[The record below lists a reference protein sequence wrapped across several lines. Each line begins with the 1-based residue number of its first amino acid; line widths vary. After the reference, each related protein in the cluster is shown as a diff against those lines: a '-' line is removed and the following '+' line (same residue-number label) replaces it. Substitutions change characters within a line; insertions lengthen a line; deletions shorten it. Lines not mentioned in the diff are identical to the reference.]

1 MSNLVFE
8 KNGGREVK
16 APPLNSGIPMGRLV
30 DVSAAAVDAQ
40 ATYERWHAEL
50 QSVQGQHRA
59 RAQELQQM
67 TRLHEQKTSEV
78 NRLLRLETTLNEQ
91 LSKLNGQQE
100 MLLSRLQ
107 DINARYLQDQGRLE
121 QTQQQVS
128 EWESHK
134 QTVEDQVAAASRQ
147 LTGLKAESALLE
159 ERSSEISDLLQKAID
174 EVTRQQERIVEA
186 RGTVVRQETRQQELT
201 IQIARLEVSVQQTD
215 ASLKL
220 KQERLNYLE
229 EAGGRATGHVVDL
242 TSRYQTL
249 EQNFTQL
256 TAQCLESEAALNLTR
271 GAVADERVILQD
283 LRHAVEQTGDH
294 QASLEYAIHELAD
307 QRATAAAALDELQ
320 AEAAQHEQALVTL
333 RQQRAESQ
341 AETEKLRGFEHAIAQ
356 ALLARR
362 NELARE
368 EEKLG
373 ITLNE
378 CSEVTAQL
386 ADLGRSVAELETRES
401 AAAQQIQQF
410 TQEMADLVVK
420 RQQLEHQIAETE
432 STLAALGQQHRTLG
446 EEIVV
451 LLSTRQTASHA
462 LQTCRAEL
470 SSTEERLRK
479 TQSECQSTETRLASL
494 SQTLQAREEQE
505 SILGDRIHTLELQSR
520 QLETQTQEQ
529 AGKLES
535 VRQERIDAEISL
547 QRLSQQ
553 HEEVGIRLETRQ
565 TELDTATARLQHT
578 LVEFQQ
584 AEERRAALNRE
595 VESLAMRQQNQ
606 EAILGEMA
614 AQISRREQE
623 RESSAAAA
631 RQAQQEHEATAATVV
646 TVRKELAEQQAGM
659 TEATAKL
666 SELQSKVQ
674 TTEHNLM
681 TTRASLAGQEQKLA
695 ETRTALDVVA
705 QELAMAHD
713 IKVTLEVLTSRQANV
728 AAAEQHLGI
737 LGRQVDEAS
746 QRRAQLDATLQDI
759 TQQLALATARCDAAS
774 HQETETRERLELMIA
789 QEKDLRQE
797 IVTLTASAQQERSMY
812 DELRSLSKEA
822 RHLHEQESAALA
834 AQISDARQQISGWES
849 QITALLDW
857 KGRMDGCLN
866 RLQQAE
872 ADSPEAR
879 SANDEIHM
887 SLGALR
893 HHMER
898 IQSIK
903 QDLALQPASA
913 TSALVDASPSTKPLK
928 SSAEAKAGIPSQNE
942 SKLNSKISRLRDEL
956 QREENRLH
964 FLRQNIRS
972 LELRAR
978 SRPVMQTASEGQPVQ
993 GGSSQEG
1000 VSHWA
1005 ERLKRATSDEQNL
1018 LEKIA
1023 SLKGQIADLRGESQ
1037 PQPAL
1042 AVSTN

>member
-8 KNGGREVK
+8 MNGGREVK
-16 APPLNSGIPMGRLV
+16 TPPLNSGVPQGRLV
-30 DVSAAAVDAQ
+30 DLSAAAADAQ

-78 NRLLRLETTLNEQ
+78 NRLLRLETTLNEH
-91 LSKLNGQQE
+91 LGKLNGQQE
-100 MLLSRLQ
+100 QLLSRLQ
-107 DINARYLQDQGRLE
+107 EINSRYLQDQGRLE
-121 QTQQQVS
+121 QTQQKVS

-134 QTVEDQVAAASRQ
+134 QTVEAQVAAASRQ
-147 LTGLKAESALLE
+147 LTGLKAESALLD

-201 IQIARLEVSVQQTD
+201 IQIARLEVSIQQTD

-256 TAQCLESEAALNLTR
+256 TAQCRESEAALNLTR
-271 GAVADERVILQD
+271 GAVADERARLQD
-283 LRHAVEQTGDH
+283 LRHAVEQTSDH
-294 QASLEYAIHELAD
+294 HGHLENAIHSLAD
-307 QRATAAAALDELQ
+307 QRVAAAAALDELLV
-320 AEAAQHEQALVTL
+320 EAAQHEQSLVTL

-341 AETEKLRGFEHAIAQ
+341 AEMDKLRGFEQAIAQ
-356 ALLARR
+356 TLLTRR
-362 NELARE
+362 NELARAE
-368 EEKLG
+368 EQLG

-378 CSEVTAQL
+378 CAEATAQL
-386 ADLGRSVAELETRES
+386 ADLGRSVAELETRE
-401 AAAQQIQQF
+401 ATAAQQIHQF
-410 TQEMADLVVK
+410 TQEMAGLGVK
-420 RQQLEHQIAETE
+420 RQQVEQQIVETE

-470 SSTEERLRK
+470 SSTEERLQN
-479 TQSECQSTETRLASL
+479 TQHECQATETRLASL
-494 SQTLQAREEQE
+494 IQTLQAREEEE

-529 AGKLES
+529 AGKLETL
-535 VRQERIDAEISL
+535 RQERIDAEISL

-578 LVEFQQ
+578 LVECQQ

-595 VESLAMRQQNQ
+595 VDSLAMRQQNQ
-606 EAILGEMA
+606 EAILGEIA

-623 RESSAAAA
+623 RETSATAA
-631 RQAQQEHEATAATVV
+631 RQALQEHEAAAAIVV
-646 TVRKELAEQQAGM
+646 TVRKELAEQQAAM

-695 ETRTALDVVA
+695 ETRSALDVVA

-713 IKVTLEVLTSRQANV
+713 IKVTLEILTSRQANV

-737 LGRQVDEAS
+737 LGRQVEESS
-746 QRRAQLDATLQDI
+746 QRRAQLDTALKDI
-759 TQQLALATARCDAAS
+759 TEQLATATARCDTVS

-797 IVTLTASAQQERSMY
+797 IVTLTSSAQQERTMY

-822 RHLHEQESAALA
+822 RHLHDEESATLA
-834 AQISDARQQISGWES
+834 AQIAESRQQISSWES
-849 QITALLDW
+849 QIAALLDW
-857 KGRMDGCLN
+857 KERMDGCLN

-903 QDLALQPASA
+903 QEVALPPASS
-913 TSALVDASPSTKPLK
+913 TSAPVEASPSTKPLK
-928 SSAEAKAGIPSQNE
+928 SSAEAKAGSSSQNE

-978 SRPVMQTASEGQPVQ
+978 SRPVMPAASEGQPVQ
-993 GGSSQEG
+993 NGSSQEG

-1005 ERLKRATSDEQNL
+1005 ERLKRATLDEQSL

-1023 SLKGQIADLRGESQ
+1023 TLRAQIADLRGEVQTQ
-1037 PQPAL
+1037 PLVAM
-1042 AVSTN
+1042 SEN